1 MRILIADDH
10 AVVRTGLKEI
20 LAQEFPRAVFGEAGS
35 SAETLEKIRKE
46 PWDVLVLDISMPGRS
61 GLDVLHELK
70 DAHSK
75 LPVLVLS
82 MHSEE
87 EYAVRTLKAG
97 AAGYLTNE
105 SAPDELVNAIK
116 KLLAGGKYVSESL
129 AQILVADL
137 EAGDGQAPHDLL
149 SDREFEVMLM
159 IASGKTV
166 TEIGKKL
173 SLSVKTISTYR
184 RRILE
189 KMGLRSNADLT
200 QYAIARDLPAAH

>member
-97 AAGYLTNE
+97 AAGYLTKE

>member
-10 AVVRTGLKEI
+10 AVVREGLKEI
-20 LAQEFPRAVFGEAGS
+20 LAQEFPKAVFGEAGN
-35 SAETLEKIRKE
+35 SAETLEKIRQDA
-46 PWDVLVLDISMPGRS
+46 WDVVVLDISMPGRS

-70 DAHSK
+70 DAHSE

-82 MHSEE
+82 MYGED

-97 AAGYLTNE
+97 AAGYLTKE
-105 SAPDELVNAIK
+105 SAPDDLVGAVK
-116 KLLAGGKYVSESL
+116 KVLTGGKYVSGSL
-129 AQILVADL
+129 AERLACDL
-137 EAGDGQAPHDLL
+137 EAGAEEAPHELL
-149 SDREFEVMLM
+149 SDREYEVMRM

-189 KMGLRSNADLT
+189 KMRLKSNAELA
-200 QYAIARDLPAAH
+200 QYAIARELPV